1 VSKKKDSLA
10 WENVSKGQWDVVCSH
25 NSSSGHRLRE
35 SALNHIRVHAD
46 LYEPLYIAMGMPET
60 FLVNTYVKDEDGNPV
75 KERLTPSEIA
85 YIAKGLKHHG

>member
-1 VSKKKDSLA
+1 MSKKKDSLA
-10 WENVSKGQWDVVCSH
+10 WENVLKGQWAVECLQ

-35 SALNHIRVHAD
+35 SALSYIRVHAD

-60 FLVNTYVKDEDGNPV
+60 FLVNNCKTDEDGNPE

-85 YIAKGLKHHG
+85 YISKGLKRDG